1 MRAASDTA
9 ASPGEHDGVHGR
21 FGGNDPTSSVRVGA
35 RRPGLDLCEIGD
47 LDVARTCDL
56 LAEAQALVP
65 LAEGHGPRRASVLAG
80 AQILSLF
87 NEPSTRTRL
96 SFEVAARRLG
106 AQVIDFQ
113 HDAASSAAKGETEL
127 DALRNLDAMGFDA
140 VVVRDHRDGYPGWL
154 CSQLQ
159 ARVVNA
165 GDGAHEHPTQALL
178 DALTILEA
186 FALRPVPGALQGL
199 RVAICGDLRHGR
211 VGRSNLRLLRAL
223 GADVVI
229 AGPGELAPATL
240 AREFSVALAPDLD
253 AAITGAHV
261 VMMLRIQRERL
272 PASVQLPDD
281 ASYHAAWGLT
291 AARLERLDPR
301 GVVLHPGPMNRG
313 IEIADAVADGPR
325 ARILRQV
332 TLGVAV
338 RMAVLARA
346 CGVSLGTCS
355 KELSP

>member
-9 ASPGEHDGVHGR
+9 SET
-21 FGGNDPTSSVRVGA
+21 GGPQAPEGAVPEAVGA
-35 RRPGLDLCEIGD
+35 RRPGRDLCEVGD
-47 LDVARTCDL
+47 LDVAEACAL
-56 LAEAQALVP
+56 LSAARAFLP
-65 LAEGHGPRRASVLAG
+65 LAAGDGRRGSVGLRG
-80 AQILSLF
+80 ALILSLF

-106 AQVIDFQ
+106 AQVVDFV

-127 DALRNLDAMGFDA
+127 DALQNLDAMGFEA
-140 VVVRDHRDGYPGWL
+140 VVVRDGRDGYPRWL
-154 CSQLQ
+154 CSRLR

-186 FALRPVPGALQGL
+186 FGREPAPGALQGL

-223 GADVVI
+223 GAEVVI
-229 AGPGELAPATL
+229 AGPGELAPASL
-240 AREFSVALAPDLD
+240 AAEFGVALAPDLD
-253 AAITGAHV
+253 AALTGAHV
-261 VMMLRIQRERL
+261 AMMLRIQRERL
-272 PASVQLPDD
+272 PAALHLPDD
-281 ASYHAAWGLT
+281 ASYHRAWGLT
-291 AARLERLDPR
+291 PERLARLDPR

-313 IEIADAVADGPR
+313 VEIADAVADGPR

-346 CGVSLGTCS
+346 CGVAPETCL
-355 KELSP
+355 EDQERSP

>member
-9 ASPGEHDGVHGR
+9 SETGSGA
-21 FGGNDPTSSVRVGA
+21 VGA
-35 RRPGLDLCEIGD
+35 RRPGQDLCEIGD
-47 LDVARTCDL
+47 LDVGEACAL
-56 LAEAQALVP
+56 LAAARALLP
-65 LAEGHGPRRASVLAG
+65 LAAGDGPRGGLGLRGVL
-80 AQILSLF
+80 ILSLF

-106 AQVIDFQ
+106 AQVVDFV

-140 VVVRDHRDGYPGWL
+140 VVVRDGRDGHPRWL
-154 CSQLQ
+154 CSQMR
-159 ARVVNA
+159 ARVINA

-186 FALRPVPGALQGL
+186 FALEPAPGAMRGL

-223 GADVVI
+223 GAEVVI
-229 AGPGELAPATL
+229 AGPGELAPASL
-240 AREFSVALAPDLD
+240 AAEFEVELAPDLD
-253 AAITGAHV
+253 AALGGAHV
-261 VMMLRIQRERL
+261 AMMLRIQRERL
-272 PASVQLPDD
+272 PAVLRVPDGLPDD
-281 ASYHAAWGLT
+281 ASYHRAWGLT
-291 AARLERLDPR
+291 PDRLARLHPR

-313 IEIADAVADGPR
+313 VEIADAVADGPR

-332 TLGVAV
+332 TIGVAV

-346 CGVSLGTCS
+346 CGVSPETCL
-355 KELSP
+355 EDQERWR